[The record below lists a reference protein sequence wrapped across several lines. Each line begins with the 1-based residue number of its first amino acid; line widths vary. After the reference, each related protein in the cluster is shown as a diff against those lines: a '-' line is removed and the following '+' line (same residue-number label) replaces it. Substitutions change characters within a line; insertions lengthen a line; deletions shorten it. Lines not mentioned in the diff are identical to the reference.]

1 MLSIYHKPTA
11 TTPVPQLTQLTEQLM
26 EIRRG
31 ALGDTRQAVA
41 DALGGVLGREVR
53 PDTLIVDELSLYDH
67 DQLRA
72 AGKGG
77 LIDAR
82 REVDF
87 LNSALNTLGSTTYLS
102 FMQLD
107 EQESQMTEGE
117 LFVHVAT
124 EAAQKK
130 INKIDRLL
138 QYIEKPTVTDDM
150 VANAGLGEVHDQIR
164 NVLFNWHDLDK
175 DALVQEMIPGFVERM
190 KSGDWGIAIKGD
202 WARADTATV
211 IGRYH
216 MEEAVWRSSEEAGRM
231 RRSAE
236 IAKANGGSGI
246 FYQMRLD
253 RWLDCQCLCRAVF
266 PNLRHSLSRVF
277 SPAEHRREGV
287 LGFPRNGG
295 FQNIRLHATAR
306 GKGSRGILPGQFNGE
321 TSWLCNALS
330 RSSNPTQPA
339 AT

>member
-1 MLSIYHKPTA
+1 MTGISTTAAYALNAEHYLKLMQSAVPQAQVTGDVRGSEAMTDRASRYEAGSANSVLSIYHKPTA

-53 PDTLIVDELSLYDH
+53 MDTTITEELSLYDR

-82 REVDF
+82 REVDL
-87 LNSALNTLGSTTYLS
+87 LNSAMNTLGSTTYLS

-107 EQESQMTEGE
+107 EQESQMTEDE

-124 EAAQKK
+124 EAAHKK

-138 QYIEKPTVTDDM
+138 QHIEKPTVTDDM

-164 NVLFNWHDLDK
+164 DVLSNWHDLDK
-175 DALVQEMIPGFVERM
+175 DALAQEMIPGFVERM

-216 MEEAVWRSSEEAGRM
+216 MEEAVWRNPEEAERM

-246 FYQMRLD
+246 YYQMRLD
-253 RWLDCQCLCRAVF
+253 DGSIASASVARF
-266 PNLRHSLSRVF
+266 
-277 SPAEHRREGV
+277 
-287 LGFPRNGG
+287 
-295 FQNIRLHATAR
+295 FQTSATV
-306 GKGSRGILPGQFNGE
+306 
-321 TSWLCNALS
+321 
-330 RSSNPTQPA
+330 
-339 AT
+339 